1 MKTLVTGGAG
11 FIGSH
16 IVDGLI
22 AAGHETAVIDNLST
36 GLKENLNPKAKFY
49 QMDITD
55 REAVKKVFQTEMPEA
70 VFHLAAQASVPHSV
84 KEPAEDVRINVIGII
99 NLLEAASN
107 AKTKKFVFSST
118 GGALYGDDV
127 PRPTVEEAKIAPI
140 SPYGIDK
147 LFSETYMGYFASLS
161 AMKMVRLR
169 YSNVYG
175 PRQNPLGEA
184 GVIAIFGAKMLK
196 NEEYLLF
203 GTGEQTRDYVFVGDV
218 VRANLAA
225 LEREVTGAY
234 NVATAKETSLNEIVK
249 NLRQITATTAPE
261 KKMPERKEQ
270 MYSCLSIDKATRE
283 LGWSPQVALADGLKQ
298 TVEYIRKNLK

>member
-1 MKTLVTGGAG
+1 MKTIVTGGAG
-11 FIGSH
+11 FIASH

-22 AAGHETAVIDNLST
+22 TVGHEVAVIDNLST

-49 QMDITD
+49 EKDITD
-55 REAVKKVFQTEMPEA
+55 KKTVGEIFQTEMPEA

-99 NLLEAASN
+99 NLLEAATA

-127 PRPTVEEAKIAPI
+127 ARPTIEEAKIAPI

-161 AMKMVRLR
+161 AMKMIRLR

-225 LEREVTGAY
+225 LEREVTGAF

-261 KKMPERKEQ
+261 KKMPARKEQ

-283 LGWSPQVALADGLKQ
+283 LGWTPQMTLEEGLKQ
-298 TVEYIRKNLK
+298 TVDYIKKHQA

>member
-1 MKTLVTGGAG
+1 MKVIVSGGAG
-11 FIGSH
+11 FIASH

-22 AAGHETAVIDNLST
+22 TAGHEVAVIDNLST

-49 QMDITD
+49 EKDITD
-55 REAVKKVFQTEMPEA
+55 KKTVGEIFQTEAPEA

-99 NLLEAASN
+99 NLLEAATA
-107 AKTKKFVFSST
+107 AKTRKFVFSST

-127 PRPTVEEAKIAPI
+127 ARPTIEEAKIAPI

-161 AMKMVRLR
+161 AMKMIRLR

-225 LEREVTGAY
+225 LEREVTGAF
-234 NVATAKETSLNEIVK
+234 NVATAKEASLNEIVK

-261 KKMPERKEQ
+261 KKMPARKEQ

-283 LGWSPQVALADGLKQ
+283 LGWTPQVTLEDGLKQ
-298 TVEYIRKNLK
+298 TVDYIREHLK

>member
-1 MKTLVTGGAG
+1 MKTIVTGGAG
-11 FIGSH
+11 FIASH

-22 AAGHETAVIDNLST
+22 TVGHEVAVIDNLST

-49 QMDITD
+49 EKDITD
-55 REAVKKVFQTEMPEA
+55 KKTVGEIFQTEMPEA

-99 NLLEAASN
+99 NLLEAATA

-127 PRPTVEEAKIAPI
+127 ARPTIEEAKIAPI

-161 AMKMVRLR
+161 AMKMIRLR

-225 LEREVTGAY
+225 LEREVTGAF

-261 KKMPERKEQ
+261 KKMPARKEQ

-283 LGWSPQVALADGLKQ
+283 LGWTPQMTLEEGLKQ
-298 TVEYIRKNLK
+298 TVEYIKKHLA